1 MQNRSARARR
11 LTFKDRI
18 AEAKKTRDLRNP
30 PRISLRSLSVLFF
43 LFHRY
48 VSSACPSFFSF
59 FFPSDVNSSPP
70 PRSARPSHLARSNAN
85 VNLAS
90 SSPRELSSRV
100 ESDRDPSL
108 SGMEE
113 RNVSKQTRPDRCR
126 AIAAFHREFLRE
138 FRSLLYAECPRSKR
152 GGEGRKH
159 QGTVICA
166 FLKGRE
172 RERGRKEMERD
183 AKEIFSGWLIG
194 KREERR
200 GRRTLGPVV
209 HQSVFR
215 SVGRWFAFSV
225 RETRL
230 RYACS
235 MHALT
240 DSRGERNGRAAARRS
255 VYPVY
260 TRTRLSG
267 VEGAGGRGGR
277 VGRASRRHADLHA
290 PP

>member
-1 MQNRSARARR
+1 M
-11 LTFKDRI
+11 
-18 AEAKKTRDLRNP
+18 
-30 PRISLRSLSVLFF
+30 
-43 LFHRY
+43 
-48 VSSACPSFFSF
+48 
-59 FFPSDVNSSPP
+59 
-70 PRSARPSHLARSNAN
+70 
-85 VNLAS
+85 
-90 SSPRELSSRV
+90 
-100 ESDRDPSL
+100 
-108 SGMEE
+108 
-113 RNVSKQTRPDRCR
+113 
-126 AIAAFHREFLRE
+126 
-138 FRSLLYAECPRSKR
+138 
-152 GGEGRKH
+152 
-159 QGTVICA
+159 
-166 FLKGRE
+166 
-172 RERGRKEMERD
+172 
-183 AKEIFSGWLIG
+183 
-194 KREERR
+194 
-200 GRRTLGPVV
+200 

-230 RYACS
+230 RYAYS